1 MCETII
7 MLIQPSISKSTP
19 ASQICTDKNAS
30 IFLKDNLVK
39 PYILIAEDEDALATL
54 LEYNFQ
60 KEGYEV
66 GVARDGDEV
75 LVMADE
81 RTPDLILMDWMMPKL
96 SGVEAL

>member
-1 MCETII
+1 M
-7 MLIQPSISKSTP
+7 
-19 ASQICTDKNAS
+19 
-30 IFLKDNLVK
+30 K

-66 GVARDGDEV
+66 AIARDGEEV
-75 LVMADE
+75 IVMAAE

-96 SGVEAL
+96 SGVDHHAHRARR

>member
-1 MCETII
+1 M
-7 MLIQPSISKSTP
+7 
-19 ASQICTDKNAS
+19 
-30 IFLKDNLVK
+30 K

-66 GVARDGDEV
+66 GIARDGDEV
-75 LVMADE
+75 IVMASE

-96 SGVEAL
+96 SGVEACRRLRRKSETRTMPIIMLTARADETDRILSLIHI